1 MKNKK
6 RILMMAGS
14 IFVVVIVA
22 VVVYFLVRQD
32 SKDPAFSPDLDENAI
47 VQTKTG
53 GDPYSGLSEDHYFG
67 RYKGCHNE
75 SAKPGRK
82 SLLFYI

>member
-1 MKNKK
+1 M
-6 RILMMAGS
+6 
-14 IFVVVIVA
+14 VVIVA

-47 VQTKTG
+47 VQTDGIKEKNRR
-53 GDPYSGLSEDHYFG
+53 DPYSGLSEDHYFG